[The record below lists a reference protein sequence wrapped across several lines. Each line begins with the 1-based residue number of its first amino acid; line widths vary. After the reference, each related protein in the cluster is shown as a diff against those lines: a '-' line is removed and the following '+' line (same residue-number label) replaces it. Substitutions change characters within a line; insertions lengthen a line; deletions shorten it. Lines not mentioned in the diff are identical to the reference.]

1 MQIRN
6 HVINFVL
13 KKPKTS
19 LAISFLIAIS
29 FLYPITLIKKNFA
42 GRYWL
47 PQQGVAMQLLSDYED
62 KFGSDETLSV
72 QLYNPKGI
80 LTKENIEYLIEIH
93 NKMNEL
99 PGVSRVSSIKN
110 HQVMNSNLDEMIIDP
125 FIKEDVELTDEYVE
139 QLSRDAKDNEDLE
152 RVYISKDQT
161 FALIH
166 GHLISD
172 RLNKHGHPEIV
183 GFANEM
189 LRKLPAPKGTKLNFL
204 GIAHVNNEF
213 QNAAFNDLF
222 FLLPLVSVIVF
233 ILLWILFRSFWVA
246 LSPFVVVGF
255 TLSLTFGFM
264 GILGVDF
271 SNLTSIIP
279 AIMLGI
285 GFADC
290 IHIIVTYSKNLETT
304 QDKEKALKASLHK
317 NFVPTILTTVT
328 TAVGF
333 LSLGVADIL
342 PIKHLGFM
350 AALGVGLAW
359 IFTYFSFGPLLKI
372 LPPVKLHINWNMASS
387 FNFINRFRYII
398 FWSFIVLLIA
408 STYLALKNETNNDP
422 IKYFSK
428 NSQVYKDYN
437 LFKEKMGS
445 SRIVQFMAVN
455 DVEGGVKNP
464 DFLRKIEKL
473 KAWAITQDYIQSVTS
488 LSDVVKRFNQDFNE
502 GRAEYYRIPD
512 STEKVANILFFI
524 SLGAPPDA
532 EINSLISDDASSMK
546 ITISWNVEDT
556 VTSIN
561 KTKEI
566 ISKAQSLEIEL
577 REGGMSPVYNS
588 MNSMIVETFSR
599 SILWTVVIIFVFMI
613 FMLKSIPFALL
624 AMAPNIIPLTFGAA
638 VLYLSGNFVEIGS
651 VTVWS
656 ICLGIAIDDTIHF
669 LVNFQKHYKETG
681 DSSLAIK
688 NTLNNTG
695 IALILTTVVLV
706 IFFGGFAFVEYVP
719 NKNFGIYSSLI
730 IVSALVT
737 DLLFLPAAL
746 LLLRKKNK

>member
-6 HVINFVL
+6 NVINFVL
-13 KKPKTS
+13 SKPKTS
-19 LAISFLIAIS
+19 LAISMLVAVCFTYPIFLIE
-29 FLYPITLIKKNFA
+29 KNFA

-47 PQQGVAMQLLSDYED
+47 PESGEGMQLLTDYED

-72 QLYNPKGI
+72 QLYNPEGM
-80 LTKENIEYLIEIH
+80 LTKENIEYLIKIH

-110 HQVMNSNLDEMIIDP
+110 HQVMNSNLDEMNIDP
-125 FIKEDVELTDEYVE
+125 LIDADAELTPHYIDELKRKV
-139 QLSRDAKDNEDLE
+139 KGNEDLE
-152 RVYISKDQT
+152 RIYISKDQT

-166 GHLISD
+166 AHLISD
-172 RLNKHGHPEIV
+172 RINKYGHPEIV

-189 LRKLPAPKGTKLNFL
+189 LHKISKPEGTNLNFL

-213 QNAAFNDLF
+213 QEAAFNDLF
-222 FLLPLVSVIVF
+222 FLLPIVSSIVLV
-233 ILLWILFRSFWVA
+233 LLWILFRSFWVA
-246 LSPFVVVGF
+246 FSPFVVVGF
-255 TLSLTFGFM
+255 TLTVTFGLM
-264 GILGVDF
+264 GIFGVNF

-290 IHIIVTYSKNLETT
+290 IHVIVTYSKNLEANM
-304 QDKEKALKASLHK
+304 DKEQALKASLEK
-317 NFVPTILTTVT
+317 NYIPTILTTVT

-333 LSLGVADIL
+333 LSLGIADIF
-342 PIKHLGFM
+342 PIKHLGIM
-350 AALGVGLAW
+350 AAIGVVLAW
-359 IFTYFSFGPLLKI
+359 FFTYFTFGPLLKI
-372 LPPVKLHINWNMASS
+372 LPPVKLHLNWNMASS

-398 FWSFIVLLIA
+398 FWSFIVLLIG
-408 STYLALKNETNNDP
+408 STYLALKNKTNNDP

-428 NSQVYKDYN
+428 NSQVFKDYS
-437 LFKEKMGS
+437 LYKEKMDS
-445 SRIVQFMAVN
+445 SRVIQFMAVS
-455 DVEGGVKNP
+455 EASGGVKNP
-464 DFLRKIEKL
+464 DFLLKVEEL
-473 KAWAITQDYIQSVTS
+473 KAWALSQNYIQSFTS

-502 GRAEYYRIPD
+502 GRSEFYKIPD
-512 STEKVANILFFI
+512 STEKVANIIFFI

-532 EINSLISDDASSMK
+532 AINSLISDDGSSMK
-546 ITISWNVEDT
+546 ITVSWSIEDT
-556 VTSIN
+556 VTSIT

-566 ISKAQSLEIEL
+566 IAKAKDIGIEL

-588 MNSMIVETFSR
+588 MNAMIVETFSR
-599 SILWTVVIIFVFMI
+599 SILWTVVTIFIFMV

-624 AMAPNIIPLTFGAA
+624 AMAPNVIPLTFGAA
-638 VLYLSGNFVEIGS
+638 VLYLTGNFVEIGS

-669 LVNFQKHYKETG
+669 LVNFQKHFKETG
-681 DSSLAIK
+681 DSATAIK
-688 NTLNNTG
+688 NTLNHTG
-695 IALILTTVVLV
+695 IALFLTTIVLV

-730 IVSALVT
+730 IVSALIT